1 MYFLCSI
8 FLDLALPLGP
18 SFPKEAFLVYLLPAS
33 FSSYG
38 SSIEDEGLFSEAS
51 VIKTG
56 EL

>member
-38 SSIEDEGLFSEAS
+38 SSIADEGLFSEAS